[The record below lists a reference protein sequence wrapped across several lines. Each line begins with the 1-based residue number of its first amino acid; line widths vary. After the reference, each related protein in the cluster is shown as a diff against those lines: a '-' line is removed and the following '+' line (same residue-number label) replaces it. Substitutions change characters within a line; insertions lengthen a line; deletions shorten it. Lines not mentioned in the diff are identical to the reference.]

1 MDQARLIETLE
12 IFSARICHDLV
23 GPVGAISNGV
33 ELLSEGGMSGDPEV
47 IALIADSARGASR
60 RLQFFRSA
68 FGAGNTVSGGQPLEG
83 ARALAMDFFT
93 DGKVRIA
100 WPVPGSALETR
111 ADRRTVRL
119 LLNLLLVAADCLPR
133 GGTVSVDAL
142 PAPDGGLAV
151 TIRAEGTQARIVD
164 EQRAI
169 LTAPALAASD
179 APPPSPRA
187 VPAWL
192 ASILCALAAATLA
205 VQEADG
211 AVGFALRLPARA

>member
-1 MDQARLIETLE
+1 MDHARLIETLE

-33 ELLSEGGMSGDPEV
+33 ELLSEAGMSGDPEV

-68 FGAGNTVSGGQPLEG
+68 FGVGNTVSGGQPLEG
-83 ARALAMDFFT
+83 ARALAMDYFA
-93 DGKVRIA
+93 DGKVRLA
-100 WPVPGSALETR
+100 WAIPGSALETR
-111 ADRRTVRL
+111 ADRRTARL

-133 GGTVSVDAL
+133 GGSVAVDAL
-142 PAPDGGLAV
+142 ATPDGGLAV
-151 TIRAEGTQARIVD
+151 TIRAEGTQARIID
-164 EQRAI
+164 EQRAM
-169 LTAPALAASD
+169 LTASAPGAD

-192 ASILCALAAATLA
+192 ASIARSLATASLA
-205 VQEADG
+205 VEEADG
-211 AVGFALRLPARA
+211 MVAFVLRLPARV

>member
-1 MDQARLIETLE
+1 MDHARLIETLE

-83 ARALAMDFFT
+83 ARALAMDYFA
-93 DGKVRIA
+93 DGKVRLA
-100 WPVPGSALETR
+100 WPIPGSALETR

-133 GGTVSVDAL
+133 GGSVAVDAL
-142 PAPDGGLAV
+142 PSADGGLVV
-151 TIRAEGTQARIVD
+151 TIRAEGTQARIID

-169 LTAPALAASD
+169 LTVATSTAD

-192 ASILCALAAATLA
+192 ASIVRTLAAASLA
-205 VQEADG
+205 IEDADG
-211 AVGFALRLPARA
+211 TVAFVLRFPARA